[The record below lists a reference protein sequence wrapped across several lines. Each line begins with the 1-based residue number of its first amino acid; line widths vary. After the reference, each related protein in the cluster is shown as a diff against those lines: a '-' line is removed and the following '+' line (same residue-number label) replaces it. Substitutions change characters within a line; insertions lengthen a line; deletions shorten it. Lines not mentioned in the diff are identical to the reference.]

1 MKSSFLNQL
10 IRPFYSPFHRGLVA
24 CVSSLQHLLMKAA
37 VAVSLKLCLFTARV
51 LLGSTASARQ
61 QASQSF

>member
-1 MKSSFLNQL
+1 MKNSFLNPL
-10 IRPFYSPFHRGLVA
+10 IRPFYRGLVA
-24 CVSSLQHLLMKAA
+24 CVSSLQHLLMRAA

-51 LLGSTASARQ
+51 LLGSTASSRQ

>member
-10 IRPFYSPFHRGLVA
+10 IRRFHRGLVG
-24 CVSSLQHLLMKAA
+24 CVSSLQHLLMRAA
-37 VAVSLKLCLFTARV
+37 VAASLKLCLFTARV
-51 LLGSTASARQ
+51 LLGSSAGSRQ

>member
-10 IRPFYSPFHRGLVA
+10 IRPLYSPFYSGLVV
-24 CVSSLQHLLMKAA
+24 CVSSLQHLLMRAA

-51 LLGSTASARQ
+51 LLGSTASSRQ
-61 QASQSF
+61 QAS